1 MECGGKRQRDT
12 AFGSAG
18 AGGWQDAVS
27 EPDAFSPTRAS
38 RPPAIPSESGV
49 ALTLPAALQGL
60 RTARLARSLQNAYS
74 ASMNAAIAAPPLLST
89 EAAET
94 ARTLIRQ
101 FPECFWFWNRDAA
114 IETAEDA
121 RLVVQNL
128 REYGGHR
135 AWREAQ
141 RLHACL

>member
-1 MECGGKRQRDT
+1 MPALRDVDT
-12 AFGSAG
+12 
-18 AGGWQDAVS
+18 
-27 EPDAFSPTRAS
+27 FSR
-38 RPPAIPSESGV
+38 
-49 ALTLPAALQGL
+49 
-60 RTARLARSLQNAYS
+60 
-74 ASMNAAIAAPPLLST
+74 MNAAIEASPVPTLLSKET
-89 EAAET
+89 SDT
-94 ARTLIRQ
+94 ARALIRQ

-114 IETAEDA
+114 IETVEDA